1 MKKIK
6 WKWNSLSLTTVN
18 PEIRLSKPYN
28 VLGISLGLMEC
39 KKPFAQAKM
48 ISYVF
53 CSTGVLIQPSWRA
66 SSKGRG
72 LRKETNLCNVTMI
85 VIVHSGTGPPVVRKL

>member
-1 MKKIK
+1 MKKIKLRK
-6 WKWNSLSLTTVN
+6 WKWNSLSFTTVN

-28 VLGISLGLMEC
+28 VLDVSLGLMDC

-53 CSTGVLIQPSWRA
+53 CSTGVLTFLESI
-66 SSKGRG
+66 
-72 LRKETNLCNVTMI
+72 
-85 VIVHSGTGPPVVRKL
+85 